1 MKKEILKE
9 TEKTKEPK
17 SQKIVYHF
25 GFYLLATFEDGSK
38 DSYQF
43 TFDDATVFNSGADM
57 KYLIEK
63 TAEKLIS
70 KKETEKKTKITSWSF
85 ITKDE
90 YFESLFHSKDL
101 KDSKYSEKSKSS
113 KDTKISIELNNKEED
128 GREHKKV
135 EEKDI
140 KHSDTETYSKKDK
153 SSKEVSAS
161 APKQSAK
168 LKRKRTPRKRKIE
181 NDSVENTE
189 KVGNVDDSVLTS
201 VADVTSDDKVSKTS
215 KNSKNSKNVI
225 SSKGNNVDLTSSKK
239 KIATKTKKDAS
250 SERIARELSE
260 MTEFRKPVESI
271 IPYNDNLLKSAE
283 DIVHPKKKKQDVAEE
298 PNLIKFNKSEKPKK
312 IISPMGESYLT
323 QVKPIV
329 G

>member
-1 MKKEILKE
+1 MEKEILKE
-9 TEKTKEPK
+9 AEKTKETK
-17 SQKIVYHF
+17 FKKIVYHF

-38 DSYQF
+38 DGYQF

-57 KYLIEK
+57 KCLIEK
-63 TAEKLIS
+63 AAEKLIA
-70 KKETEKKTKITSWSF
+70 KKEKEKKKQITSWSF

-101 KDSKYSEKSKSS
+101 KDSKHSEKPKSS

-140 KHSDTETYSKKDK
+140 KHSDTETESKKDED
-153 SSKEVSAS
+153 SKELGTAMT
-161 APKQSAK
+161 KQSAK
-168 LKRKRTPRKRKIE
+168 PKRKRTPRKRKIE
-181 NDSVENTE
+181 NDSVEKTE
-189 KVGNVDDSVLTS
+189 KVGNVDDSVLITAGD
-201 VADVTSDDKVSKTS
+201 VASDDKVSKVTKVS
-215 KNSKNSKNVI
+215 KNSKNMI

-298 PNLIKFNKSEKPKK
+298 PNLIKFNKCEKPKK